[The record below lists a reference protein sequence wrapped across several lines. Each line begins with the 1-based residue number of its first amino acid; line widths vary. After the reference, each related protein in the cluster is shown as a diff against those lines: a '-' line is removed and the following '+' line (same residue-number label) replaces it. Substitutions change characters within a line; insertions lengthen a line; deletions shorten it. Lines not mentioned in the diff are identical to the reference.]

1 MSSISRILVTTDF
14 SEISKDAFSLAVE
27 MAKVFR
33 AKITI
38 LHVFE
43 EDLVAVYP
51 MIAGYMQP
59 EVIEAGRYREEAR
72 KRSEEALQAL
82 AKDLAKKGVA
92 VDTMLRAGTK
102 PFIEI
107 VRAAREIPA
116 DLVVMAT
123 HGRTGLKYVL
133 IGSTAERVVRKAP
146 CAVLTVKPPGPE
158 FTAP

>member
-1 MSSISRILVTTDF
+1 MGTFSRILVTTDF
-14 SEISKDAFSLAVE
+14 SETSKLAFPLATE
-27 MAKVFR
+27 LAKAFGSR
-33 AKITI
+33 ITV

-72 KRSEEALQAL
+72 RRAEEALSAL
-82 AKDLAKKGVA
+82 AGELRKKGLA
-92 VDTMLRAGTK
+92 VDTAMRAGMK
-102 PFIEI
+102 PFVEI
-107 VRAAREIPA
+107 VRAARELPG

-123 HGRTGLKYVL
+123 HGRTGLKHVL
-133 IGSTAERVVRKAP
+133 IGSTAELVVRKAP
-146 CAVLTVKPPGPE
+146 CPVLTVKPPGQE